1 MLRNNILLKTRFAI
15 HSIIGTTQRKKLLL
29 MVFYSLISAF
39 LDVFGIASL
48 VYAVNFITSELDNSL
63 SNLIM
68 GAIGVIAFFIT
79 KNFIT
84 TYLTKLQA
92 SFAFNEAQ
100 NQSRNLFRIIYNQDG
115 LFFRNTE
122 TGSLVSDVMYVPGAF
137 SNGVI
142 MGYITL
148 ITEICVSLLML
159 IFLSITA
166 FYISLLVFICIAPA
180 AYLSYRSIK
189 NKVERLGEYRNSQ
202 VKAAQ
207 DALIQAMD
215 AQTDAT
221 VYDRKKYFES
231 DFDVLQGNI
240 YGTDA
245 KVYTFNS
252 IPARLME
259 LFAVMALC
267 IIYIYHNKFEVATS
281 LPFDMTLFIA
291 SAFRLLPSVNRSL
304 GSMLR
309 IKNHWFSVNVL
320 QSYLKKQKIQL
331 QTEPISFN
339 KSIRLEN
346 LKFRFENK
354 EICNIESFEIKHGD
368 CIGIFGNTGE
378 GKSTVLH
385 LLLQLIPS
393 SEGKIIIDDIVLN
406 DNRISSY
413 RNLFSFVKQ
422 DVFIFNGSL
431 IENITF
437 GIEGDANMDSL
448 NQIVLKLELNKIEH
462 LFSNPNSNA
471 GEAGS
476 KLSGG
481 QKKLIS
487 LARALY
493 FNHPILVLDEIFA
506 SFDSETL
513 KNAISVLLDE
523 KKKGKT
529 ILIVSHQRSAFEICD
544 HIFEFKNGTLKQ
556 E

>member
-1 MLRNNILLKTRFAI
+1 
-15 HSIIGTTQRKKLLL
+15 
-29 MVFYSLISAF
+29 MVFYSLISAL

-48 VYAVNFITSELDNSL
+48 VYAVNYITSKLDNSI

-68 GAIGVIAFFIT
+68 GSIGVILFFIT

-84 TYLTKLQA
+84 TYLTKLHA
-92 SFAFNEAQ
+92 NFAFNEAQ
-100 NQSRNLFRIIYNQDG
+100 NQSRNLFKVIYNQDG
-115 LFFRNTE
+115 LFFRNAE

-148 ITEICVSLLML
+148 ITEISVSLLML
-159 IFLSITA
+159 IFLSFTA

-180 AYLSYRSIK
+180 AYISYRSIK
-189 NKVERLGEYRNSQ
+189 NKVERLGDYRNSQ

-207 DALIQAMD
+207 DTLIQAMD
-215 AQTDAT
+215 AHTDAT
-221 VYDRKKYFES
+221 IYDRKKYFERG
-231 DFDVLQGNI
+231 FDILQGNI

-309 IKNHWFSVNVL
+309 IKNHWFSVDVL
-320 QSYLKKQKIQL
+320 QSYLKREKDITI
-331 QTEPISFN
+331 TESISFN

-346 LKFRFENK
+346 VKFGFANK
-354 EICNIESFEIKHGD
+354 EICNIESFEIKKGT

-378 GKSTVLH
+378 GKSTFLQ

-393 SEGKIIIDDIVLN
+393 SEGKIFIDDIVLT

-413 RNLFSFVKQ
+413 RNLFSYVKQ
-422 DVFIFNGSL
+422 DVFILNGSL
-431 IENITF
+431 LENITL
-437 GIEGDANMDSL
+437 GIEGDSNRDTL
-448 NQIVLKLELNKIEH
+448 DQIVLKLELNKIEH
-462 LFSNPNSNA
+462 LFSVPNSNA

-493 FNHPILVLDEIFA
+493 FNHPILVLDETFA
-506 SFDSETL
+506 SFDLETL
-513 KNAISVLLDE
+513 KCVISVLLEE

-529 ILIVSHQRSAFEICD
+529 MMIVSHQQSAFEICD

>member
-1 MLRNNILLKTRFAI
+1 MIRNNILLKTRIAI
-15 HSIIGTTQRKKLLL
+15 HSIISIPQRKKLSL
-29 MVFYSLISAF
+29 MVFYSLISAL

-48 VYAVNFITSELDNSL
+48 VYAVNLITSKIDSAT
-63 SNLIM
+63 SNLIL
-68 GAIGVIAFFIT
+68 GAIGVIIFFII
-79 KNFIT
+79 KNFLT
-84 TYLTKLQA
+84 TYLTKLHA
-92 SFAFNEAQ
+92 HFAFNEAQ

-115 LFFRNTE
+115 QFFRNAE
-122 TGSLVSDVMYVPGAF
+122 TGALVSDVMYVPGAF

-159 IFLSITA
+159 IFLSFTA

-189 NKVERLGEYRNSQ
+189 NKVERLGDYRNSQ

-215 AQTDAT
+215 AHTDAT

-231 DFDVLQGNI
+231 GFDILQGNI

-267 IIYIYHNKFEVATS
+267 IIYIYHNKFEGATS

-309 IKNHWFSVNVL
+309 IKNHWFSVDVL
-320 QSYLKKQKIQL
+320 QSYLKREKGNT
-331 QTEPISFN
+331 QTEPISYN

-346 LKFRFENK
+346 IKFRFENK
-354 EICNIESFEIKHGD
+354 EICNIESFEIKQGT

-378 GKSTVLH
+378 GKSTFLQ
-385 LLLQLIPS
+385 LLLRLIPA
-393 SEGKIIIDDIVLN
+393 SEGKIFIDDNVLT

-413 RNLFSFVKQ
+413 RNLFSYVKQ
-422 DVFIFNGSL
+422 DVFILNGSL
-431 IENITF
+431 LENITF
-437 GIEGDANMDSL
+437 GTENEADL
-448 NQIVLKLELNKIEH
+448 NSFNKIVSKLALNKIEH
-462 LFSNPNSNA
+462 LFANSNSSA
-471 GEAGS
+471 GESGS

-493 FNHPILVLDEIFA
+493 FNHPILVLDETFA
-506 SFDSETL
+506 SFDVETL
-513 KNAISVLLDE
+513 KNVISVLDDE

-544 HIFEFKNGTLKQ
+544 LIYEFKNGTLKQ